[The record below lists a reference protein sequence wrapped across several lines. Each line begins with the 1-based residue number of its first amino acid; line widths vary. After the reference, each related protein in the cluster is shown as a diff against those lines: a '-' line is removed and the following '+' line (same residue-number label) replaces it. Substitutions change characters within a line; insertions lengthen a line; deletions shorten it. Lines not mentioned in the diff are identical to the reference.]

1 MAKDIKFNIK
11 LKVDGKEQLVTASA
25 SSKELAEQLNIAR
38 QAVDGLSRAFIDLN
52 QTVEIVQ
59 NIGEAFSRLSAHMRE
74 VTQANA
80 LVSQLTGE
88 AGDGMLRLRNGVQA
102 VSDYFGKDFAEVLRA
117 VNNLSKGFGISAGE
131 ALALV
136 RSGLVS
142 GADAGRG
149 GVSQYVVREFPS

>member
-74 VTQANA
+74 ATQANA
-80 LVSQLTGE
+80 LVAQLTGE
-88 AGDGMLRLRNGVQA
+88 TGDGMLRLRNGVQTVA
-102 VSDYFGKDFAEVLRA
+102 DYFGKDFAEVLRA

-142 GADAGRG
+142 GADAIKEWNTY
-149 GVSQYVVREFPS
+149 S

>member
-1 MAKDIKFNIK
+1 
-11 LKVDGKEQLVTASA
+11 
-25 SSKELAEQLNIAR
+25 
-38 QAVDGLSRAFIDLN
+38 
-52 QTVEIVQ
+52 
-59 NIGEAFSRLSAHMRE
+59 MRE

-80 LVSQLTGE
+80 LVAQLTGE

-149 GVSQYVVREFPS
+149 EFLNMWSGSSPADSEEWQGRLSLPLTRFRLRFGLCNVIKEGCKEESETLERK

>member
-74 VTQANA
+74 VTQVNA

-88 AGDGMLRLRNGVQA
+88 AGDGMLRIRNGVQA
-102 VSDYFGKDFAEVLRA
+102 VADYFGKDFAEVLRA

-131 ALALV
+131 ALSLV

-142 GADAGRG
+142 GADAIKEGNTY
-149 GVSQYVVREFPS
+149 S

>member
-52 QTVEIVQ
+52 LTVEIVQ

-74 VTQANA
+74 ATQVNA
-80 LVSQLTGE
+80 LVAQLTGE
-88 AGDGMLRLRNGVQA
+88 TGDGMLRNGVQTVA
-102 VSDYFGKDFAEVLRA
+102 DYFGKDFAEVLRA

-131 ALALV
+131 ALSLV

-142 GADAGRG
+142 GADAIKEGNT
-149 GVSQYVVREFPS
+149 